1 MIADAGLLHLMRLVS
16 PSLPVGTFAYSQGL
30 EWAAA
35 SGMDSEDKAS
45 EWIFGILEHSLARL
59 DVPVL
64 ARLRAAWE
72 ADHEAALLHW
82 NGVLFASRETAE
94 LRAEELQTAG
104 ALARLLRDLG
114 VARAEAWLNHPRRTY
129 CLLFA
134 LAGAH
139 WGIGAR
145 ELCCGYLWSWAENQI
160 LAAIKTV
167 PLGQTAG
174 QRIASKLASRIPE
187 LVDAGLGLG
196 DEEIGGS
203 APGQIMASALHE
215 TQRTRLFR
223 S

>member
-1 MIADAGLLHLMRLVS
+1 MIAGAGLVHLMRLVS

-35 SGMDSEDKAS
+35 SGMDSEDKTRA
-45 EWIFGILEHSLARL
+45 WIFGILEHSLARL

-72 ADHEAALLHW
+72 TGGDAALRHW
-82 NGVLFASRETAE
+82 TAVLFASRETAE

-114 VARAEAWLNHPRRTY
+114 VTRAAPWLTHPRRTY

-160 LAAIKTV
+160 LAAIKAV

-174 QRIASKLASRIPE
+174 QRMASLLAARIPE
-187 LVDAGLGLG
+187 LVEAGLGLG
-196 DEEIGGS
+196 DEEIGGA